1 MKLQGKTALVTGA
14 SRGIGRSIA
23 LGLASEGADI
33 AINYKKEEAAAE
45 RVKKQIQSK
54 STGNKAITVRGST
67 STKKDVQ
74 LVVDKTMKCFGKID
88 ILINNAGILTRTP
101 FLEIPETE
109 WDSIIETNLKGY
121 FLMSQAVALTMVQN
135 GINGSIVNISSVLEK
150 ITAPNLTHYSVTKA
164 GVSMLTKQTA
174 LELAPHGIRV
184 NALAPGF
191 ISTDMNR
198 QELDNKEFKE
208 AALGDI
214 PLGIIGQPEDIT
226 GSVVFLCSDK
236 EARLITGTTIFID
249 GGRSLK

>member
-67 STKKDVQ
+67 STKKDVR
-74 LVVDKTMKCFGKID
+74 LVVDRTMKCFGKID

-121 FLMSQAVALTMVQN
+121 FLMSQTVALTMVQN

-208 AALGDI
+208 VFAYYMNHLKHKRK
-214 PLGIIGQPEDIT
+214 LVII
-226 GSVVFLCSDK
+226 
-236 EARLITGTTIFID
+236 LITTGNVIFRAD
-249 GGRSLK
+249 TNYAQA

>member
-121 FLMSQAVALTMVQN
+121 FLMSQTVALTMVQN

-198 QELDNKEFKE
+198 Q
-208 AALGDI
+208 
-214 PLGIIGQPEDIT
+214 
-226 GSVVFLCSDK
+226 
-236 EARLITGTTIFID
+236 
-249 GGRSLK
+249 

>member
-1 MKLQGKTALVTGA
+1 MKLKGKTALITGA

-33 AINYKKEEAAAE
+33 AINYRKEEAAAE
-45 RVKKQIQSK
+45 RVKKKIQ

-74 LVVDKTMKCFGKID
+74 FVVDRTIKCLGKID
-88 ILINNAGILTRTP
+88 ILVNNAGILTRTP

-121 FLMSQAVALTMVQN
+121 FLMSQAVALTMSQD

-184 NALAPGF
+184 NAVAPGF

-198 QELDNKEFKE
+198 QDLEDKKFKE

-214 PLGIIGQPEDIT
+214 PLGKI
-226 GSVVFLCSDK
+226 
-236 EARLITGTTIFID
+236 
-249 GGRSLK
+249 

>member
-74 LVVDKTMKCFGKID
+74 LVVDRTMKCFGKID

-121 FLMSQAVALTMVQN
+121 FLMSQTVALTMVQN

-198 QELDNKEFKE
+198 Q
-208 AALGDI
+208 
-214 PLGIIGQPEDIT
+214 
-226 GSVVFLCSDK
+226 
-236 EARLITGTTIFID
+236 
-249 GGRSLK
+249 

>member
-1 MKLQGKTALVTGA
+1 MKLQGNTALVTGA

-121 FLMSQAVALTMVQN
+121 FLMSQTVALTIVQN
-135 GINGSIVNISSVLEK
+135 GINGSIVNI
-150 ITAPNLTHYSVTKA
+150 
-164 GVSMLTKQTA
+164 
-174 LELAPHGIRV
+174 
-184 NALAPGF
+184 
-191 ISTDMNR
+191 
-198 QELDNKEFKE
+198 
-208 AALGDI
+208 
-214 PLGIIGQPEDIT
+214 
-226 GSVVFLCSDK
+226 
-236 EARLITGTTIFID
+236 
-249 GGRSLK
+249 